1 MEGDFEGKESAD
13 DCETLL
19 EKLRSQ
25 KRVCKMQLTKLY
37 SRLLRLMSR
46 EVTDV
51 EELLTA
57 LEATQ
62 EKMLDVLQVLEDL
75 IVIYQSKGDEQ
86 SVKRAEAEM
95 EKVTTDTDREIA
107 TVKEFLTSLTLKASS
122 MSDAESQGDL
132 LEEKAPKSNKTGG
145 KSVGHV
151 QKSSYRKCGP
161 TASTGTSLL
170 ITNFQVEQKNGS
182 LNWRLCR
189 KFVFRDAFKNQNAK
203 SPFPCKLSLTPQ
215 MKHMVQ

>member
-1 MEGDFEGKESAD
+1 MEGDFEGKESVD

-19 EKLRSQ
+19 DKLRSQ

-37 SRLLRLMSR
+37 SRLLRLMSG

-62 EKMLDVLQVLEDL
+62 EKNLDVLQVLEDL

-86 SVKRAEAEM
+86 SLKRAEAEM

-107 TVKEFLTSLTLKASS
+107 MVKEFFTSLTLKASP
-122 MSDAESQGDL
+122 MNDAEFQGDP
-132 LEEKAPKSNKTGG
+132 LEKNVSLFFLAFRSA
-145 KSVGHV
+145 SV
-151 QKSSYRKCGP
+151 
-161 TASTGTSLL
+161 
-170 ITNFQVEQKNGS
+170 S
-182 LNWRLCR
+182 LNKKLTWRQFWMWLLH
-189 KFVFRDAFKNQNAK
+189 VINQSNLRN
-203 SPFPCKLSLTPQ
+203 CKLTGPLSEKLLYVLTG
-215 MKHMVQ
+215 KKLIYFSADSRRIVIYIC

>member
-1 MEGDFEGKESAD
+1 MERDFEGKESAD

-25 KRVCKMQLTKLY
+25 KRVCKLQLTKLY
-37 SRLLRLMSR
+37 SRLFRLMSK

-62 EKMLDVLQVLEDL
+62 EKKLDVLQVMGDL

-86 SVKRAEAEM
+86 SLKRARAEM
-95 EKVTTDTDREIA
+95 KKVTTDTDREIA

-122 MSDAESQGDL
+122 VSDAESQGDL
-132 LEEKAPKSNKTGG
+132 LEEKAGESNATGG
-145 KSVGHV
+145 IVVG
-151 QKSSYRKCGP
+151 Q
-161 TASTGTSLL
+161 ADENL
-170 ITNFQVEQKNGS
+170 EQIKLPKFNG
-182 LNWRLCR
+182 
-189 KFVFRDAFKNQNAK
+189 D
-203 SPFPCKLSLTPQ
+203 
-215 MKHMVQ
+215 

>member
-1 MEGDFEGKESAD
+1 MEGDFEGKEGAD

-25 KRVCKMQLTKLY
+25 KRVCNMQLTKLY

-51 EELLTA
+51 EELLSA

-86 SVKRAEAEM
+86 SLKRAEAGESNDGYGQTNCYS
-95 EKVTTDTDREIA
+95 KGVFD
-107 TVKEFLTSLTLKASS
+107 LTYI
-122 MSDAESQGDL
+122 ESIVD
-132 LEEKAPKSNKTGG
+132 E
-145 KSVGHV
+145 
-151 QKSSYRKCGP
+151 
-161 TASTGTSLL
+161 
-170 ITNFQVEQKNGS
+170 
-182 LNWRLCR
+182 
-189 KFVFRDAFKNQNAK
+189 
-203 SPFPCKLSLTPQ
+203 
-215 MKHMVQ
+215 